1 MLNVNE
7 LFYIYN
13 KIDTSES
20 NTNINYVIS
29 IINSMSRLN
38 NLSTF
43 VINFESHKL
52 VYKSERLLY
61 LNEIT
66 DKDTKRK
73 CENPYWSLISED
85 TLEKLFMIRE
95 KYPWVNKEL
104 SINEFMNHVC
114 VIDFPISVR
123 KHELFVTQKF
133 TPVTLGNDGLTQ
145 IGLFTV
151 CHSNKTDIECHIIC
165 PSGRRFLFDFNRRRF
180 VNFDIYKM
188 LSPVETAILNRI
200 RKGMTSKEIAQSL
213 CISINTVKTH
223 RMHIFRKLGVN
234 NVSEALVVIGN
245 YQLE

>member
-1 MLNVNE
+1 MSDVNI
-7 LFYIYN
+7 LFYHKNDSLNSDNN
-13 KIDTSES
+13 K
-20 NTNINYVIS
+20 NLKS
-29 IINSMSRLN
+29 IIEIVDSMSRLN

-43 VINFESHKL
+43 AINFDNHKL
-52 VYKSERLLY
+52 IYKSEKLLY
-61 LNEIT
+61 LDEIT
-66 DKDTKRK
+66 GKDIKRN
-73 CENPYWSLISED
+73 CENPYWSLISDD
-85 TLEKLFMIRE
+85 TLEKLFMIRD

-123 KHELFVTQKF
+123 NQELFVTQKF
-133 TPVTLGNDGLTQ
+133 TPVTLRDDGLTQ

-151 CHSNKTDIECHIIC
+151 CHSNKTDIECHIVS
-165 PSGRRFLFDFNRRRF
+165 PSGRRFFFDFNRRRF
-180 VNFDIYKM
+180 VFFDITKM

-200 RKGMTSKEIAQSL
+200 RKGMTSKDIAQSL

-234 NVSEALVVIGN
+234 NVSEAMVVIGN